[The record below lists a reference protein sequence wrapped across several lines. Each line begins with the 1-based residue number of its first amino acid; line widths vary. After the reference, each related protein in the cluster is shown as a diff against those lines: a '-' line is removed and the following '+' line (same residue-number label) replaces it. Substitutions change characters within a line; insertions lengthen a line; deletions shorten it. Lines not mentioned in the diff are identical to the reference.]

1 MIGALFGVGAAVLI
15 GFSDLFGRQVTNRS
29 SAITSASSMQAFGAI
44 SVLLSLIFWPGV
56 VNGQGL
62 ALGALSGAGFA
73 LGLCC
78 YYLGLTRAS
87 SAIVAPLAAVL
98 ATLVPFGWAVVR
110 NVEISALSLGSVA
123 IALCGLVAV
132 TGGRRPTG
140 STKTGIKFGLLSGL
154 GYGIGQAVLL
164 DVASTSGPI
173 AIAGQRV
180 VAFALMLPLAILT
193 KNRTIAP
200 RGCKA
205 VGVAAGV
212 CAGGASVAFFQGLRF
227 DPLATVIGI
236 SLFPVFTVLVGRI
249 RYDDSITKRQLFGI
263 ILAIV
268 GTVGVVA
275 G

>member
-1 MIGALFGVGAAVLI
+1 MIGALFGIGAAVLI
-15 GFSDLFGRQVTNRS
+15 GFSDLFGRRVTLQS

-44 SVLLSLIFWPGV
+44 SVLVSLIFWPGV
-56 VNGQGL
+56 FNGQDL

-110 NVEISALSLGSVA
+110 SIEISTLSLGGVA
-123 IALCGLVAV
+123 VALCGLVAV
-132 TGGRRPTG
+132 TAGRRPAG

-154 GYGIGQAVLL
+154 GYGFGQAVLL

-180 VAFALMLPLAILT
+180 IAFALMLPLAILT

-200 RGCKA
+200 RGCKGVA
-205 VGVAAGV
+205 VAAGV

-227 DPLATVIGI
+227 DPIATVIGI

-263 ILAIV
+263 VLAII